1 VLASGEGSN
10 LQALIDA
17 CATGLLDAEIA
28 VVVSHNEGAGAL
40 RRATDAGIATA
51 TVPLANR
58 RDPVSRRS
66 HEAALMDVLTRVD
79 PYLIVLA
86 GWMRV
91 LSAGFLER
99 CRCPML
105 NVHPA
110 LLPMEGS
117 PLDVP
122 VLRGAHAVRDALEL
136 GLPYTGVSV
145 HEVTA
150 EVDAGPVVRR
160 EVVPILAN
168 DDEHSLYGR
177 IKAVEHRLL
186 IEAITT
192 VLVTNVYGGVHA

>member
-1 VLASGEGSN
+1 L
-10 LQALIDA
+10 
-17 CATGLLDAEIA
+17 
-28 VVVSHNEGAGAL
+28 
-40 RRATDAGIATA
+40 
-51 TVPLANR
+51 
-58 RDPVSRRS
+58 
-66 HEAALMDVLTRVD
+66 HEAALLDLLTPVD
-79 PYLIVLA
+79 ADLIVLA
-86 GWMRV
+86 GWMLV
-91 LSAGFLER
+91 LSADFLER

-150 EVDAGPVVRR
+150 EVDAGPVVTR
-160 EVVPILAN
+160 EVVPILIN
-168 DDEHSLYGR
+168 DDEHSLYRR

-186 IEAITT
+186 VEAVSA
-192 VLVTNVYGGVHA
+192 VLVSTLYGGVHA